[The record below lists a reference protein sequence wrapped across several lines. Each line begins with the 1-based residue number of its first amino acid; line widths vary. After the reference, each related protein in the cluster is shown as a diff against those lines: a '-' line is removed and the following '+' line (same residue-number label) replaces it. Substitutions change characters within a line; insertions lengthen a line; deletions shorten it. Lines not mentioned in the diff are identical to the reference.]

1 MTSTEVNPADEL
13 APLKDIQKFIWS
25 QGDYAE
31 LSKENLPAAEALV
44 DALEISPGVSLL
56 DVAAGHGNVAVCAAR
71 RGAEVAAIDITPQMV
86 ELGRARC
93 TREGVAV
100 KYSEGDAED
109 LPFVTGSFDR
119 ASSSFGAMFA
129 PRPER
134 AASELF
140 RVVRPNGLVGLTAWT
155 PGSFIGRFAATIAS
169 FMPRP
174 QVDLPPPTAWGVE
187 DIVRERF
194 APHASEVVVERR
206 SVSSSAS
213 STEELVG
220 FHERCN
226 GPLIAAR
233 ALLRERYPELREAL
247 LALIDES
254 NVSGEGVEVQSG
266 YLLVIARAEGRRDE
280 RS

>member
-1 MTSTEVNPADEL
+1 MASTELNPADEL

-25 QGDYAE
+25 QGDYVE
-31 LSKENLPAAEALV
+31 ISKENLPAAEALV
-44 DALEISPGVSLL
+44 DALQIGPGVSLL
-56 DVAAGHGNVAVCAAR
+56 DVAAGHGNVAICAAH

-93 TREGVAV
+93 AEEGVAV
-100 KYSEGDAED
+100 KFFEGDAED

-129 PRPER
+129 PRPDR

-155 PGSFIGRFAATIAS
+155 PDSFIGRWAATIAS
-169 FMPRP
+169 FMPRT

-187 DIVRERF
+187 DVVRERF
-194 APHASEVVVERR
+194 APHAGEITVEQR
-206 SVSSSAS
+206 SVSSTGSSA
-213 STEELVG
+213 EELIG

-226 GPLIAAR
+226 GPLISAR

-247 LALIDES
+247 LTVIDES
-254 NVSGEGVEVQSG
+254 NVSDHGVEVQSG
-266 YLLVIARAEGRRDE
+266 YLLVIARAQR
-280 RS
+280 